1 MVTARRSRFFATVVA
16 RGRLVGQEDVP
27 MTQPI
32 GSGFC
37 NPPSIPTCRSGT
49 TRKVGEIRTT
59 DAYALDETSSEVG
72 FDVLAGS

>member
-37 NPPSIPTCRSGT
+37 NPPSPHSCYDDPIGQLTSG
-49 TRKVGEIRTT
+49 
-59 DAYALDETSSEVG
+59 D
-72 FDVLAGS
+72 